1 MCSTGHQNNFYSLSV
16 LYNNISFLFL
26 SHLRCIAMPMTHNSH
41 WKKKLIQRTLDKHD
55 CTTQCNI
62 QTWDHHFQNF
72 NGHSDTLQLFLQ
84 AICPIRVPLRD
95 ATDPIYTGY
104 SSLANGL
111 FSSGWLEFHAKKLLM
126 LALCSVQ
133 HRHNCDL
140 KCAPTNPHITSLTL
154 MRMYHMLIEITR
166 RTPLDAKKWIS
177 VTIYF
182 AGIL

>member
-1 MCSTGHQNNFYSLSV
+1 MCSTGHQNLFHSLSV

-111 FSSGWLEFHAKKLLM
+111 FSSGWLEFHAKKLLRW
-126 LALCSVQ
+126 LCVQ
-133 HRHNCDL
+133 FSIATIVIWNVHP
-140 KCAPTNPHITSLTL
+140 PTHTLPLSLVCVCITCSLRSHEEHL
-154 MRMYHMLIEITR
+154 
-166 RTPLDAKKWIS
+166 
-177 VTIYF
+177 
-182 AGIL
+182 